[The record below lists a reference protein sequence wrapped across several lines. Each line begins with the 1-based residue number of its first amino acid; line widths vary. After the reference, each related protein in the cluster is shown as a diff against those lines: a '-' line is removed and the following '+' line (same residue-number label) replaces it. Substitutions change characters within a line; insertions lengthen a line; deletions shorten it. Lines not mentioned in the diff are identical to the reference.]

1 LGMAT
6 ERTRNQNQKSRVRI
20 KAVALKLF
28 ATRGMADVS
37 TREIAQVCGLRNAGS
52 VNYHFGTKQELVA
65 ELVRDASALIER
77 DRNAQ
82 LDYLEGMGGPRSVR
96 EVVAILSDMS
106 IFAKSD
112 SASAEYGMRLLN
124 MVYLQDRPL
133 LFSTLMGVD
142 SGTRRCLAHLR
153 AMLSHIPAS
162 VLRLRMMLAIQ
173 YLFAATSTREA
184 AVEAPE
190 TWSALWGEPFAW
202 SNFLD
207 TVEAMLTSPV
217 SQLTMQE
224 LEKSCTGSS
233 GEPMGSA

>member
-1 LGMAT
+1 MVT
-6 ERTRNQNQKSRVRI
+6 ERTKNQNQKSRVRI

-77 DRNAQ
+77 DRNTQ
-82 LDYLEGMGGPRSVR
+82 LDYLESLGRPRSVR

-106 IFAKSD
+106 IFAKSG
-112 SASAEYGMRLLN
+112 STNAEYGMRLLN
-124 MVYLQDRPL
+124 MLYLQDRPL
-133 LFSTLMGVD
+133 LFSTLGGGAD

-153 AMLSHIPAS
+153 AMLSHVPAS
-162 VLRLRMMLAIQ
+162 ILRLRMMLAIQ

-190 TWSALWGEPFAW
+190 AWSALWGEPYAW
-202 SNFLD
+202 SNYLD
-207 TVEAMLTSPV
+207 TVEGMLSCPV
-217 SQLTMQE
+217 SQLTQQE
-224 LEKSCTGSS
+224 LEKAAAAFTGGTATS
-233 GEPMGSA
+233 